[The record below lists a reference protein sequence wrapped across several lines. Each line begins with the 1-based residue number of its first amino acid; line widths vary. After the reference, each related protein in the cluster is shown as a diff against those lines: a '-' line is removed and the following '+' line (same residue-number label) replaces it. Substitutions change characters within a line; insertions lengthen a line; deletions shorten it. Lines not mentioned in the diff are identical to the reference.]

1 MTVYVIALAGAV
13 VIAALA
19 YKIGQLRERLRYEQ
33 PKVCQLLTKR
43 GKLYAILMLLTSCTP
58 SISGSFCDVY
68 EPVYLDYKNDTAET
82 IRQVDRNN
90 AVHQWCK

>member
-1 MTVYVIALAGAV
+1 MNNL
-13 VIAALA
+13 
-19 YKIGQLRERLRYEQ
+19 K
-33 PKVCQLLTKR
+33 PNVCQLLAKR

-68 EPVYLDYKNDTAET
+68 EPVYLDYENDTAET

-90 AVHQWCK
+90 VVFLQCK